1 MWPHLRGVCSVL
13 LLPQPSNALPRQ
25 YEHQG
30 RSVVLATV
38 LACSRKICNT
48 ITNRCQLH
56 ISMTR
61 GSSTPMNRST
71 LESRL
76 QAMRVIVCTI
86 KMRSTIRINHLLQQL
101 LMLAESSHTLNWY
114 RVPNKVLTTLGV
126 ASIRN
131 PRNSSPSS
139 PQPSIRSISCTRL
152 NNHMPLLEARLA

>member
-131 PRNSSPSS
+131 PRNSSP
-139 PQPSIRSISCTRL
+139 QPPIRSISCTRL